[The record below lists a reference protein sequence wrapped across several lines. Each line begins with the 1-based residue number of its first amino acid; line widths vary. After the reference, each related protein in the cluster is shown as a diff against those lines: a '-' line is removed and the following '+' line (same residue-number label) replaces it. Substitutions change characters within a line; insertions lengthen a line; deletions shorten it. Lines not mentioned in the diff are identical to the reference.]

1 MTRNKKLVLLIII
14 FSLII
19 AAIVYVDVSNYK
31 NEGIRK
37 DEEATKID
45 EEYKENKEKEKEN
58 QYGFNLPVVVIDTHG
73 EKINYENK
81 IPGEISIYND
91 ERALNYLTDKPQ
103 LQSKIQIKVRGN
115 TTRHFPKKQYGI
127 EFEDEDGNPKNQ
139 EVLGMP
145 KESDWVF
152 NAPFAD
158 KSLIR
163 NYLAYNASGKIMD
176 YASRARFC
184 EVFVKDDGSETL
196 EEKHYKGLY
205 VILEKVKRDEERVNI
220 NKEQKQGN
228 ETSFIIS
235 KNRKKANDTWINNY
249 GIETY
254 LYDYNLLVEYP
265 NEPSEEQLDYINKT
279 VSKFERVLYSGKYD
293 VIKEGYEEYID
304 VDSFVDY
311 YLINEFFKNTDA
323 GILSSYFY
331 KEYGEKI
338 KAGPVWDFNRSMG
351 NYVASNE
358 EYNSPS
364 GFYMAQT
371 SWFDRLLQD
380 KKFVSKVLKR
390 YKALRKTY
398 LSDEYLLSIIDGAVS
413 EIGPAANRNF
423 LTWPMEL
430 CNQADNFKVKTER
443 FEGLNNDPKV
453 LMEYF
458 KGNPNQLMNTY
469 DLATSYDEEIEKLK
483 LFIVERGQWIDKN
496 INSLYKWT
504 D

>member
-1 MTRNKKLVLLIII
+1 MIFVLVIIGIVYKDMVSNKKEDIENSTV
-14 FSLII
+14 
-19 AAIVYVDVSNYK
+19 AA
-31 NEGIRK
+31 
-37 DEEATKID
+37 KINA
-45 EEYKENKEKEKEN
+45 EYKENKEIEKKDE
-58 QYGFNLPVVVIDTHG
+58 YGFNLPIVIIDTHG
-73 EKINYENK
+73 EKINYDNK
-81 IPGEISIYND
+81 IQGHISIYND
-91 ERALNYLTDKPQ
+91 ERALNYLSDKPQ
-103 LQSKIQIKVRGN
+103 LQSKIEIKVRGN
-115 TTRHFPKKQYGI
+115 TTRHFPKKQYGV
-127 EFEDEDGNPKNQ
+127 EFIDEKGNAKA
-139 EVLGMP
+139 EEILGMP
-145 KESDWVF
+145 EESDWVL

-163 NYLAYNASGKIMD
+163 NYLAYNTASKIMD
-176 YASRARFC
+176 YSSRARFC
-184 EVFVKDDGSETL
+184 EVFIKDDGSEML

-235 KNRKKANDTWINNY
+235 KNRKKPNDTWINNY

-265 NEPSEEQLDYINKT
+265 NDPTEEQLDYINKT
-279 VSKFERVLYSGKYD
+279 VSQFERVLYSDKYD
-293 VIKEGYEEYID
+293 VRKEGYAEYID

-323 GILSSYFY
+323 GILSTYFY

-351 NYVASNE
+351 NYVAANE
-358 EYNSPS
+358 EYNSAS

-380 KKFVSKVLKR
+380 KNFTFKVLKR
-390 YKALRKTY
+390 YKELRKTY
-398 LSDEYLLSIIDGAVS
+398 LSDKYLLDLIDEAVDY
-413 EIGPAANRNF
+413 IGPGADRNF
-423 LTWPMEL
+423 EQWPIKL

-443 FEGLNNDPKV
+443 FEGLNNDPKA
-453 LMEYF
+453 LMKYF
-458 KGNPNQLMNTY
+458 NENPNQLMETY
-469 DLATSYDEEIEKLK
+469 DLATSYTEEIKKLK
-483 LFIVERGQWIDKN
+483 EFIVERGAWIDKN
-496 INSLYKWT
+496 IDSLYKWT

>member
-1 MTRNKKLVLLIII
+1 MTRNKKLVLIII
-14 FSLII
+14 ILALII
-19 AAIVYVDVSNYK
+19 AGIVYKDVTNCK
-31 NEGIRK
+31 NRDVK
-37 DEEATKID
+37 KHEAAIKTN
-45 EEYKENKEKEKEN
+45 EEYKENKEKEKKD
-58 QYGFNLPVVVIDTHG
+58 QYGFNLPIVVIDTHG
-73 EKINYENK
+73 GQINYENK
-81 IPGEISIYND
+81 ISGEISIYND
-91 ERALNYLTDKPQ
+91 ERALNYLSDKPEF
-103 LQSKIQIKVRGN
+103 QSKIEIKVRGN
-115 TTRHFPKKQYGI
+115 TTRHFPKKQYGV
-127 EFEDEDGNPKNQ
+127 EFKDEEGNSK
-139 EVLGMP
+139 EEEILGMP
-145 KESDWVF
+145 QESDWVF

-163 NYLAYNASGKIMD
+163 NYLAYNVSGKVMD
-176 YASRARFC
+176 YSSRAKFC
-184 EVFVKDDGSETL
+184 EVFIKDDGSETL

-205 VILEKVKRDEERVNI
+205 VILEKVKRDENRVNI
-220 NKEQKQGN
+220 NKEQKHGN
-228 ETSFIIS
+228 ETSFIVS
-235 KNRKKANDTWINNY
+235 KNRKKDNDKWINNY

-279 VSKFERVLYSGKYD
+279 VSKFERVLYSDKYD
-293 VIKEGYEEYID
+293 VRKEGYEEYID
-304 VDSFVDY
+304 VYSFVDY

-323 GILSSYFY
+323 GILSTYFY

-380 KKFVSKVLKR
+380 KKFVSKVLAR

-398 LSDEYLLSIIDGAVS
+398 LSDRYILELIDEAVNHIGA
-413 EIGPAANRNF
+413 ATDRNF
-423 LTWPMEL
+423 IKWPIEL

-443 FEGLNNDPKV
+443 FEGLNNEPKS
-453 LMEYF
+453 LMLYF
-458 KGNPNQLMNTY
+458 RENPNQLMNTY

-483 LFIVERGQWIDKN
+483 LFIVDRGAWIDKN